1 MPIGVVHRRLW
12 RMFRTIENVL
22 FWWWKNTRIRKFRLA
37 YEKPKN
43 MNENK
48 FSVIECWSWEGW
60 QSKRATHPALVE
72 RIRSPALSETCC
84 FQSVIWEID
93 TTHWRHEPIVARA
106 LVVAVSR
113 LKFFFFLIFFVTEQC
128 IAALSKCTRS
138 TGTKK
143 AARTVATKRVFRLQ
157 AQTGCGFSALKPSE
171 LFDPRRP

>member
-113 LKFFFFLIFFVTEQC
+113 LKFFFFNFFCNWAVHRCTLEMYKVDRHEKSSTYSGNEACFSLASANRMWFFSSQTER
-128 IAALSKCTRS
+128 IIWS
-138 TGTKK
+138 
-143 AARTVATKRVFRLQ
+143 
-157 AQTGCGFSALKPSE
+157 
-171 LFDPRRP
+171 